1 MQENNKLII
10 IIKLSIY
17 HSINYIRVHIS
28 SFLFDNVFVCKSN
41 VTYCCWAIIHSALIL
56 RYPLVLSKNAPLGQL
71 FKNFNHRFS
80 ASTVFRKLKTLLFVL
95 DIIHLSLVV
104 DVIHSLGMMCAYKTL
119 PLPDSRSL
127 I

>member
-1 MQENNKLII
+1 MQENNKVII

-71 FKNFNHRFS
+71 FKIS
-80 ASTVFRKLKTLLFVL
+80 TTVFLQV
-95 DIIHLSLVV
+95 LSLG
-104 DVIHSLGMMCAYKTL
+104 S
-119 PLPDSRSL
+119 
-127 I
+127 